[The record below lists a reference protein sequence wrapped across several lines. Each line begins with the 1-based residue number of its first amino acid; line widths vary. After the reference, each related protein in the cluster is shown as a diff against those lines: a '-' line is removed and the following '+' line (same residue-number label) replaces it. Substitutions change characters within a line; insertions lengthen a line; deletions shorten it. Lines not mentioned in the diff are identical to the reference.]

1 MNPETEPAAN
11 PRRRLVRTKSE
22 EQTGEP
28 AALRDRIS
36 RRTAARTRRAVTFLL
51 GLWCGGMLLMALL
64 APASFRTVDPV
75 MRLAPPP
82 VEAVIQETTPETARE
97 ALRYQ
102 VGEVNRTL
110 FAIWGWMQTAAAV
123 AVLLLLVFL
132 SNANR
137 ATVAVAGLMALLAAL
152 MNFVLTPRIAALTRT
167 PALASGDAAGSFA
180 LLHTSFAVFQ
190 LAVVVLIGVL
200 FFLLFR
206 GGRAGGNGA

>member
-1 MNPETEPAAN
+1 MNGETGPAAN
-11 PRRRLVRTKSE
+11 PQRRRARTRSE
-22 EQTGEP
+22 ELTGEP

-36 RRTAARTRRAVTFLL
+36 RRTAARTRRAVTFVL

-64 APASFRTVDPV
+64 APASLRTVDSV
-75 MRLAPPP
+75 IRLAPPA
-82 VEAVIQETTPETARE
+82 VATVIQATTPETTRG

-110 FAIWGWMQTAAAV
+110 FAIWGRMQMGAAL

-137 ATVAVAGLMALLAAL
+137 ATVGVAGLMTLLAAL
-152 MNFVLTPRIAALTRT
+152 MNFVLTPRIATLTRT
-167 PALASGDAAGSFA
+167 PAAVPGDAAGSFA
-180 LLHTSFAVFQ
+180 FLHTSFAVFQ
-190 LAVVVLIGVL
+190 LAVLVLIGVL

-206 GGRAGGNGA
+206 GRRTGESGT